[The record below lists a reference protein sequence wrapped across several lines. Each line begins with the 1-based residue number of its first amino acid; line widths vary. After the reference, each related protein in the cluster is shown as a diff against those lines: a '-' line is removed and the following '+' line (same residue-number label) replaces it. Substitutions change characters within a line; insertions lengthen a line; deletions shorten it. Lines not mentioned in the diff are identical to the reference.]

1 VMSVFVAVVADVVG
15 MMVVA
20 LGMVGIGVVDYWLLV
35 VIRVRVSYVWLVVL

>member
-1 VMSVFVAVVADVVG
+1 MSVFVAVVADVVG

>member
-1 VMSVFVAVVADVVG
+1 MVSVFVAVVADVVG